1 MFVNYVEV
9 VYQEYNIWNIVVE
22 RDRERGVMVVGGGGI
37 LRAYDKGLSS

>member
-9 VYQEYNIWNIVVE
+9 VYQEYNIWNIAVE
-22 RDRERGVMVVGGGGI
+22 RDRERGVIVVGGGI